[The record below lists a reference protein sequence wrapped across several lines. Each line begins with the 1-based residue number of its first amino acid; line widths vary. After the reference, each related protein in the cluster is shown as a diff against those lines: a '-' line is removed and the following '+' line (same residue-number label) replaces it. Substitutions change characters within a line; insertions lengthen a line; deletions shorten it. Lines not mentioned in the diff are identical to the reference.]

1 MTGPS
6 QLRSRLAEATAIVLS
21 ILLAFAIDA
30 WWQQLVERREE
41 VQLLSALRTEFAVN
55 LERVAE
61 ISAFHADLRATAE
74 ALLSAAADSG
84 SEPTADSVAKLIG
97 DVTWWGGYTAFE
109 SATLSAVILG
119 GKLDLIQNED
129 LGSQLTAWQHS
140 VEITEI
146 GRAHV

>member
-84 SEPTADSVAKLIG
+84 SEPAADSVAKLIG
-97 DVTWWGGYTAFE
+97 DVTW
-109 SATLSAVILG
+109 
-119 GKLDLIQNED
+119 
-129 LGSQLTAWQHS
+129 
-140 VEITEI
+140 
-146 GRAHV
+146 